1 MNYTGYHTAN
11 IVTLNGR
18 HSLVVWGGL
27 HHRAPTTR
35 LEVFDL
41 ENNIW
46 RAGKCMCGLCYLDYL
61 LIPSVVCTA
70 FTSSLHQVLVLS
82 SFSLV
87 PFHLFWYPPFHF
99 YLHFISL
106 RLVRFIFFFI
116 FHFHFSFF
124 FSEPSQGTEPS
135 RRFGHSAILVK
146 STDTKEQVR
155 TAVLSTLNTC
165 IWSYI
170 SFLLVT
176 LSSHFLKFLMMTL
189 IFIHHYHNRCSL
201 SLVATCRDWR

>member
-46 RAGKCMCGLCYLDYL
+46 RAGKCMCGLYYLDYL

-82 SFSLV
+82 SFLPCALSPLLITTFSFLFALYFPSPCSFYFFLHLSFSLFIFFLRAISRDGTEQKV
-87 PFHLFWYPPFHF
+87 WTFCNPSEINRHERTGKNSCSF
-99 YLHFISL
+99 YAEYLYLKLHFI
-106 RLVRFIFFFI
+106 FIGNTFI
-116 FHFHFSFF
+116 TFPEISYDDFNFHS
-124 FSEPSQGTEPS
+124 
-135 RRFGHSAILVK
+135 
-146 STDTKEQVR
+146 
-155 TAVLSTLNTC
+155 
-165 IWSYI
+165 
-170 SFLLVT
+170 
-176 LSSHFLKFLMMTL
+176 
-189 IFIHHYHNRCSL
+189 SL
-201 SLVATCRDWR
+201 S